1 MLPYSEH
8 TVELRMLVTVTAVAA
23 ALLVQLSPCSA
34 LIDDN
39 YDIEDYISLE
49 VAENNDAVENLFQCP
64 RNKICDIYQYPNEL
78 MQAMPYDL
86 ALALAIQQC
95 KKLMVNGNLPDD
107 FIKSE
112 YKIPGPN
119 SPEWIRSILPPSS
132 KFVYNRNNKD
142 AIVVNRNGTFSM
154 IPFSETFG
162 TEDFMKGFAS
172 LNTPLCISPFSL
184 EGNGLQEHRCDL
196 AKKYTHFICIGDKIR
211 KCNHY
216 DQNKNCICPPNR
228 SGTMCEIKLSSSE
241 YNPCQNGGTY
251 YASLRGNICLCK
263 SPYKGTYCKDV
274 NYCLEGKN
282 PCNNGG
288 TCVKIENLYKCICPP
303 GYAEPFC
310 RTDYSVS
317 YRFHICIGIASYLL
331 VTTTIFCCVFMHFN
345 KVYSGKFKLLE
356 QICFFNLLF
365 KTIFMMLLKQA
376 KSTVS
381 TEMKEEKKLNK
392 NTDTPTK
399 QCATDGEIKKPE
411 KDYYVIPEIND
422 EGFICKHI
430 KLLKFYYAELYL
442 TAILNDA
449 HFDIQLEKY
458 IKVG

>member
-49 VAENNDAVENLFQCP
+49 VAENNDAIKNLFQCP
-64 RNKICDIYQYPNEL
+64 INKICGIYQYPNEL
-78 MQAMPYDL
+78 TQAMPYDL
-86 ALALAIQQC
+86 AMALAIQQC
-95 KKLMVNGNLPDD
+95 KKLMVNGNLPDG

-132 KFVYNRNNKD
+132 KFVYNRNNEN
-142 AIVVNRNGTFSM
+142 AIVLNRNGTFSM

-184 EGNGLQEHRCDL
+184 EGNGFQEHRCDL

-211 KCNHY
+211 KCNRY
-216 DQNKNCICPPNR
+216 DRNKNCICPPNR
-228 SGTMCEIKLSSSE
+228 SGTMCEIKSISSE

-263 SPYKGTYCKDV
+263 SPYKGTYCKDKFLCYEKPCLNNGVCKSDNLTHHSCECRLPYWGERCENV

-310 RTDYSVS
+310 RTDYSAS

-331 VTTTIFCCVFMHFN
+331 VTTVIFCCVFMHCN

-356 QICFFNLLF
+356 QGLLSE
-365 KTIFMMLLKQA
+365 QA
-376 KSTVS
+376 ESTVK

-392 NTDTPTK
+392 NTDTPIK
-399 QCATDGEIKKPE
+399 PSATDKKKLEGEIKKPE
-411 KDYYVIPEIND
+411 KDYYVIPELSD
-422 EGFICKHI
+422 EGFM
-430 KLLKFYYAELYL
+430 AS
-442 TAILNDA
+442 NPR
-449 HFDIQLEKY
+449 
-458 IKVG
+458 

>member
-49 VAENNDAVENLFQCP
+49 VAENNGAVKDLFQCP

-216 DQNKNCICPPNR
+216 DQNQNCICPPNR

-263 SPYKGTYCKDV
+263 SPYKGPYCKDKFLCYEKPCLNSGVCKSDNLTHHSCECRLPYWGERCENV

-310 RTDYSVS
+310 RTDYSAS

-345 KVYSGKFKLLE
+345 KVYNGKFKLLE
-356 QICFFNLLF
+356 QGLLSE
-365 KTIFMMLLKQA
+365 A
-376 KSTVS
+376 ESTVS
-381 TEMKEEKKLNK
+381 TERKEEKKLNK

-422 EGFICKHI
+422 EGFIII
-430 KLLKFYYAELYL
+430 KLLF
-442 TAILNDA
+442 
-449 HFDIQLEKY
+449 
-458 IKVG
+458 